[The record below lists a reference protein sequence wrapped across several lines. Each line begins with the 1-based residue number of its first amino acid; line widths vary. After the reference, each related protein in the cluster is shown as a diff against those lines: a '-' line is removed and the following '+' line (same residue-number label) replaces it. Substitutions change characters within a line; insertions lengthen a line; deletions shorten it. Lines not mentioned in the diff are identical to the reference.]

1 MTIFW
6 SMCAWLA
13 FAAVA
18 LATDV
23 TTCYQTIAARDIAV
37 LQTDLDCSMVP
48 GSGPDVVL
56 ERGAR
61 LQLNGHRLLGGH
73 IGVGSDPGG
82 RRVIIDGPGE
92 ISGMTGCGIS
102 AQGPA
107 LVRNVQVHDNG
118 CGVTAIYAFRLALED
133 ASVTNN
139 AGDGVTYLSDV
150 KHAKVSAERVTI
162 SGNGGTGMRA
172 PRTLS
177 LEEASISGNGGG
189 GAIAG
194 HTIRAKD
201 STLTGNGSNGD
212 VATRRAILQNTTCEH
227 SVDLDTSLP
236 LGVCSLD

>member
-6 SMCAWLA
+6 STCAWLA

-23 TTCYQTIAARDIAV
+23 STCYQTIAARDVAV

-56 ERGAR
+56 ERGAL

-82 RRVIIDGPGE
+82 RRVIIEGPGE

-102 AQGPA
+102 AEGPA

-118 CGVTAIYAFRLALED
+118 CGITSIYTFSLKLED
-133 ASVTNN
+133 VGVTNN

-150 KHAKVSAERVTI
+150 KHGKVSGERVTI
-162 SGNGGTGMRA
+162 SGNGGAGVRA
-172 PRTLS
+172 PHTLS
-177 LEEASISGNGGG
+177 LEEASITGNGGG

-194 HTIRAKD
+194 RTIRAQD
-201 STLTGNGSNGD
+201 STLTGNGPSGD
-212 VATRRAILQNTTCEH
+212 VATRRAILRNTTCEH
-227 SVDLDTSLP
+227 SVDLATSGP